1 MAYNDLLSLGNEIV
15 VSDDRKEK
23 IIFFEDEINSL
34 EKNIFVEANKN
45 LEIVLVDFSRSNL
58 DVKFNIKL
66 DRDASC
72 IFKLATICF
81 DSIKK
86 KFDINVYHDG
96 KHSYSRTN
104 MAGINLG
111 NGNLSFLGSSYI
123 KNGAKGSDT
132 RQEGKITNLSAE
144 SKSEVSPALY
154 IKENDVKASH
164 GAALGA
170 YNPNVIFYM
179 MSRGLTL
186 EQSKKLITFG
196 TLIPII
202 DSLDDQ
208 ELIEKAKKQVEALDI

>member
-1 MAYNDLLSLGNEIV
+1 MAYNDLLSLENEIV
-15 VSDDRKEK
+15 VSDDKKEK

-34 EKNIFVEANKN
+34 EKNIVVKANKN
-45 LEIVLVDFSRSNL
+45 LEIVLVDFCYSDL

-66 DRDASC
+66 EQDASC
-72 IFKLATICF
+72 IFKLATVCF

-96 KHSYSRTN
+96 KRSFSRTN

-132 RQEGKITNLSAE
+132 RQEGKITNLSTE

>member
-1 MAYNDLLSLGNEIV
+1 MEYNDLLSQNNEITI
-15 VSDDRKEK
+15 SDDKKEK
-23 IIFFEDEINSL
+23 IVIFNDELKNID
-34 EKNIFVEANKN
+34 KNIFVEENKS
-45 LEIVLVDFSRSNL
+45 LEIILVDFSTSFL

-66 DRDASC
+66 DRGASC
-72 IFKLATICF
+72 IFKLATVCF

-86 KFDINVYHDG
+86 KFDINVYHEG
-96 KHSYSRTN
+96 KNSFSRTQ

-111 NGNLSFLGSSYI
+111 NGTLTFLGSSYI

-132 RQEGKITNLSAE
+132 RQEGKITNLSLD

-202 DSLDDQ
+202 ESLDD
-208 ELIEKAKKQVEALDI
+208 EKLIEEAKKRVEALDI